1 MKYDVAIEQLRLMA
15 RACGDLAQ
23 QHLEDM
29 NKMFERQGAYIKAI
43 ELLEEFN
50 DA

>member
-1 MKYDVAIEQLRLMA
+1 MKYDAAIEQLRLMA

-29 NKMFERQGAYIKAI
+29 NKMFERQSDYIRAI
-43 ELLEEFN
+43 ELLEECN
-50 DA
+50 HA